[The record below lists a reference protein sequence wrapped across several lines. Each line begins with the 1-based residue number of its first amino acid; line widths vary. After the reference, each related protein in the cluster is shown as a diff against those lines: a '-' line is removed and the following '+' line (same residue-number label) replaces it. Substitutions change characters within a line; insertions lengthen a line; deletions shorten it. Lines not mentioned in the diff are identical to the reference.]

1 MNHDPRQPRIE
12 RFAPRSIRL
21 KLLLLL
27 VLVMTPLAF
36 AYALTDKQTE
46 TLDEADRAYMAL
58 HYQKADS
65 LYNRL
70 IPSVPDSAV
79 LYWKLAR
86 LNICIAEAIP
96 PKEREKRMPFYTKAV
111 EYGQKAVQIDST
123 NASAHT
129 WLAAALA
136 VKADKIGSK
145 AKLRRAAQI
154 KRQLDKALE
163 LNPNDDVAWSLL
175 GSYNFEASNIGWFSR
190 FMGST
195 FVGKMPKGSREE
207 AEKDFKKAI
216 SLNPQVIRHYHEL
229 AKLYLEEGRKK
240 DALNL
245 LLVAENKPVLMKSDI
260 RRLHEI
266 RKLINKLK
274 KKVGD
279 D

>member
-1 MNHDPRQPRIE
+1 ME
-12 RFAPRSIRL
+12 RHAPRSIHL

-27 VLVMTPLAF
+27 VLVITPLAI
-36 AYALTDKQTE
+36 AYALTDEQTK
-46 TLDEADRAYMAL
+46 TLDEADSAYMAL

-65 LYNRL
+65 LYNSL

-86 LNICIAEAIP
+86 LNICMAEAIP

-175 GSYNFEASNIGWFSR
+175 GSYNFEVSNIGWFSR

-195 FVGKMPKGSREE
+195 FVGQMPKGSREE
-207 AEKDFKKAI
+207 AETDFKKAI
-216 SLNPQVIRHYHEL
+216 SLNPRVIRHYHEL

-266 RKLINKLK
+266 RKLIKKLK
-274 KKVGD
+274 KEVGED
-279 D
+279 